1 MPPFMRTAF
10 SNLHLVESLC
20 LRCGTTVGTSADPDA
35 LHAAESNHACA
46 LKRLAATVLRNSK
59 GRAMVRWRFL
69 STKASKTA

>member
-46 LKRLAATVLRNSK
+46 LKRLAATVAGKLIVL
-59 GRAMVRWRFL
+59 GETG
-69 STKASKTA
+69 TKRVA